1 MRGNYPL
8 FAVDGLAA
16 SAAARLWS
24 AQGANSLDVAW
35 QVLLVVALLRC
46 CGWGLVR
53 YLAVCF
59 FVLLAPSSRVVP
71 IVEEWA
77 AERRGYLASAG
88 PQILVLLA
96 AYYGLVNVSGAG
108 KRVVLKGSVLVLCTG
123 LALGAGTLDRNHNYR
138 SALWPLRMNCRAIPI
153 RRSIVTSGLC
163 NTNRTSRGSI
173 PIWS

>member
-1 MRGNYPL
+1 MVWPHPL
-8 FAVDGLAA
+8 LLDYGPPKVLT
-16 SAAARLWS
+16 
-24 AQGANSLDVAW
+24 SLDVAW
-35 QVLLVVALLRC
+35 QVLLVVALLHC

-53 YLAVCF
+53 YPRLAYPGGSF
-59 FVLLAPSSRVVP
+59 FVLWAPSSSVVP

-77 AERRGYLASAG
+77 AERRVYLASAG